1 MKTVQNEKVLE
12 LLELISDNT
21 CRPNNYPM
29 HQVMCQE
36 KEEKLIK
43 PSVFHALDL
52 VEKMLRNNLDPK
64 GIIKIFKLVI
74 CTHEH
79 EYMQTYLCNAIREEI
94 IFKYIS

>member
-1 MKTVQNEKVLE
+1 MLMKIPEKVSE
-12 LLELISDNT
+12 LLELMADNT
-21 CRPNNYPM
+21 CLPHNYPM
-29 HQVMCQE
+29 HQGVCLE

-64 GIIKIFKLVI
+64 GVLKIFKLVI

-79 EYMQTYLCNAIREEI
+79 EQVQTYLCNAIREEI

>member
-1 MKTVQNEKVLE
+1 MKTPEKVSE
-12 LLELISDNT
+12 LLELMSDNT
-21 CRPNNYPM
+21 CLPHNYPM
-29 HQVMCQE
+29 HHNISQE

-64 GIIKIFKLVI
+64 GVLKIFKLVI

-79 EYMQTYLCNAIREEI
+79 EPTQVYLCNAIREEI